1 MWLSTLAVTTGIT
14 DGFRYDTLQVLNAGE
29 VYVTAPPMTLG
40 AITQRTELQS
50 TAIDTYNQGRPAR
63 GWFMQAIEGMV
74 VGNGRAVTK
83 ATRL

>member
-1 MWLSTLAVTTGIT
+1 MT

-29 VYVTAPPMTLG
+29 VYVCGPPMTLG

-50 TAIDTYNQGRPAR
+50 TAIDRYNHGEPRR
-63 GWFMQAIEGMV
+63 GWFMQAIEGMT